1 MLVFV
6 LIGCKLSYSAVQWY
20 NWYDVYT
27 TSWLWYGLYFPLRV
41 CVKERDS
48 MRFTLQGARLVDATM
63 DVTHGDLVVDGA
75 SISTVGTGATL
86 GPASDEEQANDQRII
101 AAHDCIVLPGFIEVH
116 SHGGGGFNLHT
127 TDPDEVRSYARWIP
141 TTGVTTFLV
150 TVVGTPNA
158 LPVVQLQTAVTAI
171 EQPGAEVSAEAAGIF
186 MEGPYISVKR
196 RGAHPPVWLREPDEH
211 ETERIMDLTHGL
223 LRLITIA
230 PELPEAATMI
240 RSMVAAG
247 VTVAIGHTDADYD
260 QACAAIQLGAT
271 HATHCFN
278 AMRPMLH
285 RDPGPIPAIV
295 QAPQVFGELIGDGI
309 HVHPAMMDMLV
320 RLLTPQRTVV
330 VTDALAGA
338 GLTEATFE
346 FAGQEAHV
354 ICGAARLND
363 GTLTGSVL
371 TLDKALHN
379 LLDMTHSSLSEISA
393 MLSYNPACSVH
404 LAERKGLLRAGYD
417 ADFVVYDQDLNLQAT
432 ICRGELA
439 YASAAWRERMSGVQA

>member
-1 MLVFV
+1 
-6 LIGCKLSYSAVQWY
+6 
-20 NWYDVYT
+20 
-27 TSWLWYGLYFPLRV
+27 
-41 CVKERDS
+41 

-63 DVTHGDLVVDGA
+63 DVAHGDLIVAGGSIEAVGAVD
-75 SISTVGTGATL
+75 SIGTNHTGDAQVID
-86 GPASDEEQANDQRII
+86 ASDYII
-101 AAHDCIVLPGFIEVH
+101 LPGFIEVH

-127 TDPDEVRSYARWIP
+127 TNTNEIRDYARWIP
-141 TTGVTTFLV
+141 TTGVTSFLV

-158 LPVVQLQTAVTAI
+158 LPETQLCVAVEAI
-171 EQPGAEVSAEAAGIF
+171 EQPGEGVAAEAAGIF
-186 MEGPYISVKR
+186 MEGPYISVQK
-196 RGAHPPVWLREPDEH
+196 RGAHPPVWLREPDES
-211 ETERIMDLTHGL
+211 ETAHIMDITHQH

-230 PELPEAATMI
+230 PELPGAATLI
-240 RSMVAAG
+240 RSLVEAG
-247 VTVAIGHTDADYD
+247 VTVAIGHTDVDYD
-260 QACAAIQLGAT
+260 QAVASIKLGMT

-278 AMRPMLH
+278 AMRAMQH
-285 RDPGPIPAIV
+285 REPGPIPAIV

-309 HVHPAMMDMLV
+309 HVHPAMMDMFV

-379 LLDMTHSSLSEISA
+379 MLEMTHCSLSDISA

-404 LAERKGLLRAGYD
+404 LADRKGSLQVGHD
-417 ADFVVYDQDLNLQAT
+417 ADLVIYDRNLQLQAT
-432 ICRGELA
+432 ICRGEFA
-439 YASAAWRERMSGVQA
+439 YASEEWRSHIG